1 MNSLRY
7 RIVAM
12 TVFAAFVVTT
22 FAETTHAQAN
32 RSLRD
37 SMKFRLEKPPHPTSR
52 SAYRLPDWWIEVPE
66 GGLPRVD
73 FPGNDRISI
82 SPVPTPIPHPVS
94 YRERV
99 GISPVPTPIPHPVP
113 YWERV
118 GISPVPTPIPHP
130 GQRRSRSGFNP
141 VSFPPLFDELLEMY
155 ADAVLRGDL
164 GAADLIEELIIIV
177 PNF

>member
-7 RIVAM
+7 RIITMTIFTALVAS
-12 TVFAAFVVTT
+12 AL
-22 FAETTHAQAN
+22 AETTHAQAS
-32 RSLRD
+32 RSLR
-37 SMKFRLEKPPHPTSR
+37 SSAKSKLAKPMRPMSRLAH
-52 SAYRLPDWWIEVPE
+52 RLPDWWIEVPE
-66 GGLPRVD
+66 EGPPKFGL
-73 FPGNDRISI
+73 PGNDRISI
-82 SPVPTPIPHPVS
+82 SPVPTPIPHP
-94 YRERV
+94 
-99 GISPVPTPIPHPVP
+99 GP

-155 ADAVLRGDL
+155 ADAVRRGDL